1 MASID
6 DELLLDAE
14 YDAKAV
20 AFIKSRLPQELQK
33 KIDDEQL
40 YYFLDVIVEFYTESG
55 ILEAE
60 PDEEGFV
67 NIDLE
72 DIANHLVKNAKKD
85 GIGEYTMEEM
95 LLVAQAEAEF
105 EETMEEA

>member
-20 AFIKSRLPQELQK
+20 AFIKARLPQELQE
-33 KIDDEQL
+33 KIDEELL

-55 ILEAE
+55 ILDAE
-60 PDEEGFV
+60 PDEEGFI

-72 DIANHLVKNAKKD
+72 DIANHMVKKAQKE
-85 GIGEYTMEEM
+85 GMGEYTMEEM
-95 LLVAQAEAEF
+95 LMVAQAEAEF
-105 EETMEEA
+105 EESMEED

>member
-20 AFIKSRLPQELQK
+20 AFIKSRLPQELQE

-85 GIGEYTMEEM
+85 GIGEYSMEEM

>member
-6 DELLLDAE
+6 EELILDAE
-14 YDAKAV
+14 NDAKAV
-20 AFIKSRLPQELQK
+20 AFIKSRLPQELQEK
-33 KIDDEQL
+33 LEDDQI

-60 PDEEGFV
+60 PDEDGFI

-72 DIANHLVKNAKKD
+72 DIAKHMAKKAKQE
-85 GIGEYTMEEM
+85 GIGNFTLEEM

-105 EETMEEA
+105 EESLEE

>member
-20 AFIKSRLPQELQK
+20 AFIKSRLPQELQE

-72 DIANHLVKNAKKD
+72 DIANHLVKNAKQD